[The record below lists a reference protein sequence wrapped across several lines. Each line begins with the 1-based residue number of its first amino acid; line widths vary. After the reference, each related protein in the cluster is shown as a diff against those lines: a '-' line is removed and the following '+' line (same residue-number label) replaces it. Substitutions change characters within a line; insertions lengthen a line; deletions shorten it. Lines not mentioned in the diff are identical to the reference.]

1 MTEQTATLVVGEW
14 DTECSNCGISTSP
27 QDTHHTR
34 VPGPSRYPR
43 TPRPCGARFTAIAKA
58 PTANAIRT
66 LQEIRPDLPI
76 VEAPRRRR
84 H

>member
-14 DTECSNCGISTSP
+14 DTECSNCWTSTNP

-34 VPGPSRYPR
+34 VPMPSRYPR
-43 TPRPCGARFTAIAKA
+43 PPRPCRARFTAIAKN

-66 LQEIRPDLPI
+66 QEIRPDLPM
-76 VEAPRRRR
+76 VEPPQRRRR
-84 H
+84 